1 MSTSSQFWWASSSSF
16 SWSLGATQP
25 DASLA
30 IVSWISSIW
39 INRQAKCNCYYVFG
53 GFFLLF
59 ELCKTLTAVKNKL
72 ITIGGGAKGEDR
84 DRGGDCNRLRFMWFR
99 VKRARLCKRYQGSTS
114 RMDELRMSGWADEP
128 KIKCKVPWAR
138 NKDILRHFLIEM
150 ITRSNR
156 IEIEME
162 METAIRYRCRNRI
175 GITWFDNAFGLVR
188 RRKNQSTLS
197 VVQP

>member
-99 VKRARLCKRYQGSTS
+99 VKRARLCKRYQGSAS
-114 RMDELRMSGWADEP
+114 RMDELRMSCGWADERMSP
-128 KIKCKVPWAR
+128 RSSAKCHGHEIKTFYDTSSSRWSQ
-138 NKDILRHFLIEM
+138 D
-150 ITRSNR
+150 R
-156 IEIEME
+156 IESKSK
-162 METAIRYRCRNRI
+162 
-175 GITWFDNAFGLVR
+175 W
-188 RRKNQSTLS
+188 K
-197 VVQP
+197 